1 MRNTHP
7 DDALFEATAI
17 LTTLLAGT
25 AFAMLLRQLIAAA
38 VPLLELM
45 MFARPPIAT
54 GL

>member
-1 MRNTHP
+1 MKNTHP
-7 DDALFEATAI
+7 DDALLEATAI

-25 AFAMLLRQLIAAA
+25 ALAMLLRQLIAAA

-45 MFARPPIAT
+45 MYSQPPMAT